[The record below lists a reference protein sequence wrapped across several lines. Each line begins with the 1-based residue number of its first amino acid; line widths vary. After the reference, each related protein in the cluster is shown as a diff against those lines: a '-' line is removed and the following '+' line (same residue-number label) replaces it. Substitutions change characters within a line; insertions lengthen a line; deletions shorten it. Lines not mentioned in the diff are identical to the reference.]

1 MNLKRLFAGCA
12 FAAVLATQA
21 HASVVLNAS
30 FETGDLS
37 DWSATGGPVDVVA
50 ETFDFLGGPPLSDPI
65 GPADQQYF
73 AQLTAGPDLGA
84 YTLLTSSAFTVAET
98 SILSLDAAFL
108 GFDYADYFDDAYI
121 RVLGVGGGV
130 LFATGIEF
138 LGEFGR
144 TEWTTFSRTLGAGT
158 YVIEAGVR
166 NVGEAE
172 GPADMGYASRLLVDN
187 VTLEVAAVPEPTTWA
202 LMILGFGSAGAMLR
216 RRRAL
221 RTI

>member
-12 FAAVLATQA
+12 LAAALATQA
-21 HASVVLNAS
+21 QASVVLNAS
-30 FETGDLS
+30 FETGDLHH
-37 DWSATGGPVDVVA
+37 WTATAGPVDVLT

-65 GPADQQYF
+65 GPTDQHYF
-73 AQLTAGPDLGA
+73 VRLTAGSEVGA
-84 YTLLTSSAFTVAET
+84 YTLLTSSAFTIGET

-121 RVLGVGGGV
+121 RVLGAGGGG

-144 TEWTTFSRTLGAGT
+144 TEWASYSRTLTAGT

-166 NVGEAE
+166 NVGESE
-172 GPADMGYASRLLVDN
+172 GPADMGYASRLLIDN
-187 VTLEVAAVPEPTTWA
+187 VTLQVAGVPEPASWA
-202 LMILGFGSAGAMLR
+202 LMILGFASIGAALR
-216 RRRAL
+216 RRRPVSPA
-221 RTI
+221 